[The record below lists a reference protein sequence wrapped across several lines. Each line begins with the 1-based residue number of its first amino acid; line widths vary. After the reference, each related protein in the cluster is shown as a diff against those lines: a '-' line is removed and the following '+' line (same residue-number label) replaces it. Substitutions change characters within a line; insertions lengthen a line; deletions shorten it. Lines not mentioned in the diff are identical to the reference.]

1 MSLPHERPHRVSP
14 VGTADPTAPF
24 SFMTHAVGAGLAI
37 VGLVLMVERAEGSLA
52 VAAVSVYGASL
63 VLLLASS
70 ALHHAVHPA
79 TQSGIDVLRRLDH
92 IAIFGLIAGTYTPV
106 SLLGLP
112 ARWGWSIFGI
122 VWGLFVGGVVL
133 KVFYL
138 SAPRWLTTALYI
150 AMGWIVLVAVPPV
163 LEAYGDE
170 GLWLLAA
177 GGVVYTVGALV
188 YGMRRP
194 DLFPHW
200 MGFHG
205 LWHLFVL
212 VGAGLH
218 WWFVFAYVLRP

>member
-1 MSLPHERPHRVSP
+1 MSLPDQRPHRISP
-14 VGTADPTAPF
+14 MGTADRTAPF
-24 SFMTHAVGAGLAI
+24 SFITHAVGAGLAS
-37 VGLVLMVERAEGSLA
+37 VGSIAMVIRAEGSLA
-52 VAAVSVYGASL
+52 VTAVCVYGASL

-70 ALHHAVHPA
+70 ALHHAVQPR
-79 TQSGIDVLRRLDH
+79 TQAGVDALRRLDH

-122 VWGLFVGGVVL
+122 VWALFVGGVVL

-138 SAPRWLTTALYI
+138 SAPRWLTTAIYI
-150 AMGWIVLVAVPPV
+150 AMGWTVLVAIPPV

-170 GLWLLAA
+170 GLCLLAA
-177 GGVVYTVGALV
+177 GGIVYTVGALV

-194 DLFPHW
+194 DPFPRW

-205 LWHLFVL
+205 LWHLCVL

-218 WWFVFAYVLRP
+218 WWFVFVYVL

>member
-1 MSLPHERPHRVSP
+1 MSLPHAGAHRVSL
-14 VGTADPTAPF
+14 VGKADPTGPF
-24 SFMTHAVGAGLAI
+24 SFVTHAVGAGLAI
-37 VGLVLMVERAEGSLA
+37 VGSIAMVLRAEGSLA
-52 VAAVSVYGASL
+52 VTAVSVYGASL
-63 VLLLASS
+63 VVLLASS
-70 ALHHAVHPA
+70 ALHHAVHPSSQA
-79 TQSGIDVLRRLDH
+79 GVDSLRRLDH

-112 ARWGWSIFGI
+112 PRWGWSIFGI

-150 AMGWIVLVAVPPV
+150 AMGWTVVVAIPPV

-170 GLWLLAA
+170 GLWRLAA

-194 DLFPHW
+194 DPFPRW

-218 WWFVFAYVLRP
+218 WWFIFAYVL

>member
-1 MSLPHERPHRVSP
+1 MSLPHEQPHRVSP
-14 VGTADPTAPF
+14 VGTPDPTALF

-37 VGLVLMVERAEGSLA
+37 VGLVLMVNRAEGSLA

-150 AMGWIVLVAVPPV
+150 AMGWVVLVAVPPV

-170 GLWLLAA
+170 ALA
-177 GGVVYTVGALV
+177 GRRRRRLHGRRPV

-194 DLFPHW
+194 DPFPRW
-200 MGFHG
+200 MASRPVAPVRARGRG
-205 LWHLFVL
+205 TAL
-212 VGAGLH
+212 V
-218 WWFVFAYVLRP
+218 VRLRLRAT